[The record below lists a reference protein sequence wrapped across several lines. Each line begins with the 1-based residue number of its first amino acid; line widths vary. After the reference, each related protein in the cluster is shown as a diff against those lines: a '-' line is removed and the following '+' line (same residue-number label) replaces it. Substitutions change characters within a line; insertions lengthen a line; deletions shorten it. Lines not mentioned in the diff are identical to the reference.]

1 MKKLIAVAAL
11 ALSGLCAQAQERSI
25 RFGAKVGANFSL
37 FTQSVDPFDQKQ
49 GTRFE
54 FFDRDARISGM
65 GGVTAEF
72 ILAKGFSLGVE
83 FLFSSRGMAYKEE
96 NNYAVILNDEGENTA
111 SNRFT
116 YNIDYL
122 EIPVTI
128 IYNFK
133 KPSSSL
139 RLVGYAGIAPA
150 MAIHSK
156 TTLRYAEGL
165 DGDGYR
171 AANENTTLNNVRL
184 YNNNILLGFRVGENS
199 TKRLGGYL
207 DLRGTRTLRPV
218 FQGKSRSA
226 NIPNTN
232 MLTFTVAI
240 GIRV

>member
-1 MKKLIAVAAL
+1 MKKLIIMAAL
-11 ALSGLCAQAQERSI
+11 ALSAFCVQAQERSI
-25 RFGAKVGANFSL
+25 RLGAKVGANFSL
-37 FTQSVDPFDQKQ
+37 FTQSVAPFDQKT

-54 FFDRDARISGM
+54 FFDRDVRISGM
-65 GGVTAEF
+65 GGLTAEF
-72 ILAKGFSLGVE
+72 LLPKGFSLGVE

-96 NNYAVILNDEGENTA
+96 NNYAVVLNEEGENTA
-111 SNRFT
+111 TNRFT

-128 IYNFK
+128 NYNFNE
-133 KPSSSL
+133 PSSSL
-139 RLVGYAGIAPA
+139 RLVGYIGIAPA

-171 AANENTTLNNVRL
+171 AANENANLNNVRL
-184 YNNNILLGFRVGENS
+184 YNNNVLAGFQIGENS

-232 MLTFTVAI
+232 MLTFTLAI
-240 GIRV
+240 GIRI